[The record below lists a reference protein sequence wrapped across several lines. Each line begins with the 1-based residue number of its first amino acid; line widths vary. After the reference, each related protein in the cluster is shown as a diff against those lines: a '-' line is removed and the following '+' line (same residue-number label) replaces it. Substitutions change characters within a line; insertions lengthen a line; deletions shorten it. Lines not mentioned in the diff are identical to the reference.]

1 MAKKK
6 LKLDL
11 SPANLVTCLVYAVI
25 GVLLVALRGGSISYL
40 MTAIGALLIVLGVVD
55 LINGKDVVKAIVEIA
70 IGVAVIVLGWLIVDI
85 VLLVF
90 GVLLII
96 KGALELIKIYKK
108 GFMAMLPSLVI
119 IVIGILLVI
128 SKWALL
134 DVICIVAGIVFILNA
149 ILTLFG
155 KKLA

>member
-11 SPANLVTCLVYAVI
+11 SPTNLVTCLVYAVI
-25 GVLLVALRGGSISYL
+25 GILLVALKGGSISYL

-55 LINGKDVVKAIVEIA
+55 FINGKDVVKAIVEIA

-96 KGALELIKIYKK
+96 KGALELLKIYKK

-119 IVIGILLVI
+119 IVIGVLLVI

-134 DVICIVAGIVFILNA
+134 DVICIIAGIVFIANA
-149 ILTLFG
+149 VLTLFG